1 MVCKLVSGFVWA
13 KCYTESLWVW
23 MRCHKQATCNS
34 NKNRHMEYAN
44 CSTGLRALKTTCFP
58 ATGQKSMITFWHVV
72 IEAIW
77 GRMEL
82 LFLMGSVFQAL
93 DRRSFSVFLSFFFQS
108 TPVNSIK
115 TISKLCWF
123 DGFRRDHNEAS
134 LIEQNGIDLYC
145 HCCKN
150 NEMQF
155 GISPCVKYTIS

>member
-23 MRCHKQATCNS
+23 MRCHKQATCNF

-115 TISKLCWF
+115 TILEVNCAGSM
-123 DGFRRDHNEAS
+123 
-134 LIEQNGIDLYC
+134 DLEGTTMR
-145 HCCKN
+145 HL
-150 NEMQF
+150 
-155 GISPCVKYTIS
+155 